1 MMIGIR
7 NRSDAVKSAEVWV
20 NEMRLSEFDE
30 KGGWAAQANVNLAL
44 SDIGNINISGRKETA
59 GFGAIDQSI
68 LQRRYDDFT
77 SFSLALNL
85 QLGRFM
91 PKQAK
96 LSAPLYYSFTNQL
109 SAPMYDPFNKD
120 ILLSESLK
128 LSDNQNF
135 TDSIKSISLTTWI
148 NKNLSLNNLFFD
160 IKSSKPMPY
169 DPANFRFGYSSNV
182 NRQKVQIPNL
192 LQ

>member
-1 MMIGIR
+1 V
-7 NRSDAVKSAEVWV
+7 S
-20 NEMRLSEFDE
+20 FDE

-109 SAPMYDPFNKD
+109 
-120 ILLSESLK
+120 
-128 LSDNQNF
+128 
-135 TDSIKSISLTTWI
+135 IST
-148 NKNLSLNNLFFD
+148 
-160 IKSSKPMPY
+160 
-169 DPANFRFGYSSNV
+169 NV
-182 NRQKVQIPNL
+182 
-192 LQ
+192 